1 MTGAKMKLGLVG
13 LGKIAIDQHLPS
25 IAETGLFD
33 LIGVVSQRGLTV
45 PGAQTF
51 PTQAAMFAA
60 LPELEAVANCTPP
73 SVRYVATLEAL
84 QSGKHV
90 LIEKPPT
97 ASVSELADLSL
108 ESANARR
115 TLFATWHSQFNGG
128 VDQAAAILKQRP
140 PANVSI
146 VWKEDVRRWHPG
158 QEWIWQA
165 GGFGVFD
172 PGINALSILVKIM
185 PEPVFV
191 TSSDMLFPANRE
203 TPIAVS
209 LRLRSKGVAALSAE
223 FDWRQEGPQTWT
235 ISIQLHDGGSV
246 VLTHGGTK
254 LFVDGAEIL
263 AESDQEYRHI
273 YRRFHKLITNKQS
286 DIDAR
291 PLHIV
296 ADAMLLGTRRET
308 TAFNW

>member
-1 MTGAKMKLGLVG
+1 MTGTKMKLGLVG

-33 LIGVVSQRGLTV
+33 LIGIVSQRGLTV
-45 PGAQTF
+45 DGAQTF
-51 PTQAAMFAA
+51 PTQAEMFAA
-60 LPELEAVANCTPP
+60 LPGLDAVANCTPP
-73 SVRYVATLEAL
+73 SVRYTATLEAL
-84 QSGKHV
+84 EAGKHV

-97 ASVSELADLSL
+97 ASVAELADLGLASTK
-108 ESANARR
+108 AGR

-128 VDQAAAILKQRP
+128 VDKAVAILKQRP
-140 PANVSI
+140 PAEVSI
-146 VWKEDVRRWHPG
+146 IWKEDVRRWHPG
-158 QEWIWQA
+158 QDWIWQA

-191 TSSDMLFPANRE
+191 TSSEMLFPANRE
-203 TPIAVS
+203 TPIAAS
-209 LRLRSKGVAALSAE
+209 LKLRSKGLSAVTAE
-223 FDWRQEGPQTWT
+223 FDWRQEGDQTWT
-235 ISIQLHDGGSV
+235 IAIKLHDGGSV
-246 VLTHGGTK
+246 VLTHGGTR
-254 LFVDGAEIL
+254 LFVDGVELL

-273 YRRFHKLITNKQS
+273 YRRFHKLITNGQS

-308 TAFNW
+308 AAFTW

>member
-1 MTGAKMKLGLVG
+1 MTGTKMKLGLVG

-33 LIGVVSQRGLTV
+33 LIGIVSQRGLTV
-45 PGAQTF
+45 AGAQTF
-51 PTQAAMFAA
+51 STQAEMFAA
-60 LPELEAVANCTPP
+60 LPELDAVANCTPP
-73 SVRYVATLEAL
+73 SVRYAATLEAL
-84 QSGKHV
+84 EAGKHV

-97 ASVSELADLSL
+97 ASVAELAELGLASTK
-108 ESANARR
+108 AGR

-128 VDQAAAILKQRP
+128 VDKAVAILKQRP
-140 PANVSI
+140 PSEVSI
-146 VWKEDVRRWHPG
+146 IWKEDVRRWHPG
-158 QEWIWQA
+158 QDWIWQA

-191 TSSDMLFPANRE
+191 TSSEMLFPANRE
-203 TPIAVS
+203 TPIAAS
-209 LRLRSKGVAALSAE
+209 LKLRSKGLSALTAE
-223 FDWRQEGPQTWT
+223 FDWRQEGDQTWT
-235 ISIQLHDGGSV
+235 IAIKLLDGGSV
-246 VLTHGGTK
+246 VLTHGGTR
-254 LFVDGAEIL
+254 LFVDGAELL

-273 YRRFHKLITNKQS
+273 YRRFHKLITNRQN

-308 TAFNW
+308 AAFTW

>member
-1 MTGAKMKLGLVG
+1 MTGTKMKLGLVG

-33 LIGVVSQRGLTV
+33 LIGIVSQRGLTV
-45 PGAQTF
+45 AGAQTF
-51 PTQAAMFAA
+51 PTQAEMFAA
-60 LPELEAVANCTPP
+60 LPELDAVANCTPP
-73 SVRYVATLEAL
+73 SVRYAATLEAL
-84 QSGKHV
+84 QAGKHV

-97 ASVSELADLSL
+97 ASVAELADLGLASTK
-108 ESANARR
+108 AGR

-128 VDQAAAILKQRP
+128 VDKAVAILKQRP
-140 PANVSI
+140 PAEVSI
-146 VWKEDVRRWHPG
+146 IWKEDVRRWHPG
-158 QEWIWQA
+158 QDWIWQA

-191 TSSDMLFPANRE
+191 TSSEMLFPANRE
-203 TPIAVS
+203 TPIAAS
-209 LRLRSKGVAALSAE
+209 LKLRSKGLSALTAE
-223 FDWRQEGPQTWT
+223 FDWRQEGDQTWT
-235 ISIQLHDGGSV
+235 IAIKLLDGGSV
-246 VLTHGGTK
+246 ALTHGGTR
-254 LFVDGAEIL
+254 LFVDGAELL

-273 YRRFHKLITNKQS
+273 YRRFHKLITNRQS

-308 TAFNW
+308 AAFTW